1 MTINA
6 YKCGVWGLALAVE
19 ILTSSVD
26 VYLIVLNIEVCFSF
40 KRRSRK

>member
-6 YKCGVWGLALAVE
+6 YKSGAWGLALAVE
-19 ILTSSVD
+19 VFTRSID
-26 VYLIVLNIEVCFSF
+26 VHLLILNIAVCFNI